1 MFEIIGIVGLIAT
14 LVGLEYI
21 TVILYRKMLIDE
33 MKKIEEEKE
42 KNK

>member
-21 TVILYRKMLIDE
+21 TVILYQKMLINE
-33 MKKIEEEKE
+33 LKKIEEKE